1 MTSQT
6 NVSLTALPLDTM
18 DFVGSLRT
26 YKGIDL
32 RDRING
38 IQAEHRVDIH
48 LLLVAIVVDDLG
60 RL

>member
-6 NVSLTALPLDTM
+6 NVSLVALPLDTM